1 MEVEDLNS
9 EEIALRCT
17 WGAIFV
23 EMGIRTNQLPISP
36 IRSLSGA
43 SLPLWRWQFED
54 LESSELLKA
63 YVEEHLGWR
72 LSTFLYEA
80 ILAMHNQLSGES
92 ETGSTLRFKDVWTFQ
107 SPSDPNAR
115 LGDFIE
121 GNP

>member
-23 EMGIRTNQLPISP
+23 EMGIRTNQLPISDSRAVWGGDP
-36 IRSLSGA
+36 Y
-43 SLPLWRWQFED
+43 
-54 LESSELLKA
+54 LEELLKA
-63 YVEEHLGWR
+63 YLEEHLGWE

-115 LGDFIE
+115 LGDFIT
-121 GNP
+121 GFRNHTTTP